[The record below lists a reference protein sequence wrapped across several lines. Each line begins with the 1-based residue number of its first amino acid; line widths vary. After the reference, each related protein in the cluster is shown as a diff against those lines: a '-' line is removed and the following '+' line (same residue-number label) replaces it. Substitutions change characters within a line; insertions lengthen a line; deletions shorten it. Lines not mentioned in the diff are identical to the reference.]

1 MSTAVFVTSAGF
13 ENAWKPPAKKRGE
26 RAIARIWLPTRIAA
40 IAAIGAYSRRMGRLL
55 PRHAS
60 ERHGPGDLLD
70 EHLHDRALRG
80 PGHVN
85 HVLVEFRDPVALLP
99 DVLDHQLVDFA
110 LDEGRFF
117 DLRGLLDRRH
127 GPPGAACV
135 AFEHRD
141 AVLLHEPRVGAAALL
156 AQDVRV
162 DVGLD
167 SLFELLRRDL
177 ALEHD
182 PPPFQRSRGPE
193 LPQKV
198 REDHVRVPPD
208 RADDVLEVP
217 EDRRLPLDH
226 DVGGGDLESLTAAE
240 RGREGLLRSGEEL
253 VVTERR
259 HEGRRSPGSV

>member
-1 MSTAVFVTSAGF
+1 MAVFDTSAGF

-26 RAIARIWLPTRIAA
+26 RAIATIWLPTRIAA
-40 IAAIGAYSRRMGRLL
+40 IAAIEAYSRRMGRLL
-55 PRHAS
+55 PCHAS
-60 ERHGPGDLLD
+60 ERHGPGDFLD
-70 EHLHDRALRG
+70 EHLHDRALGR
-80 PGHVN
+80 PRYVD
-85 HVLVEFRDPVALLP
+85 HVLVELPDPVALLP

-110 LDEGRFF
+110 LDEGRFL
-117 DLRGLLDRRH
+117 DLRGLLDRLH
-127 GPPGAACV
+127 GSPGAARV
-135 AFEHRD
+135 ALEHRD

-162 DVGLD
+162 DVGPD
-167 SLFELLRRDL
+167 PLFDLLRRDL

-182 PPPFQRSRGPE
+182 PPPFHRSRGPE

-198 REDHVRVPPD
+198 GQDHVRIPSD

-226 DVGGGDLESLTAAE
+226 DVGGGDLESLSAAE
-240 RGREGLLRSGEEL
+240 RGREGFLRASEEL

-259 HEGRRSPGSV
+259 HDGRRSPGSV

>member
-1 MSTAVFVTSAGF
+1 MAVFVTSPGF
-13 ENAWKPPAKKRGE
+13 GNAWKPPSKKRGE
-26 RAIARIWLPTRIAA
+26 RAIARIWHPTRIAA
-40 IAAIGAYSRRMGRLL
+40 IAAIEAYSRRMGRLL
-55 PRHAS
+55 PCHAS
-60 ERHGPGDLLD
+60 ERYGPGDLLD
-70 EHLHDRALRG
+70 EHLHDCALRG

-110 LDEGRFF
+110 LDEGRFL
-117 DLRGLLDRRH
+117 DLRGLLDRLH
-127 GPPGAACV
+127 GPPGPARV

-167 SLFELLRRDL
+167 SLFDLLSGDF
-177 ALEHD
+177 ALEYD

-198 REDHVRVPPD
+198 RKDHIRVPSD

-226 DVGGGDLESLTAAE
+226 DVGGRALEPLSATKG
-240 RGREGLLRSGEEL
+240 GRKGLLRAGEEL
-253 VVTERR
+253 VVAERR
-259 HEGRRSPGSV
+259 HEGRRSPGSF

>member
-1 MSTAVFVTSAGF
+1 MTMETAVFVTSAGF

-99 DVLDHQLVDFA
+99 DVLDHQLVDLA
-110 LDEGRFF
+110 LDEGCFL
-117 DLRGLLDRRH
+117 DLRGLFDRLH
-127 GPPGAACV
+127 GPPGAARV

-141 AVLLHEPRVGAAALL
+141 AVLFHETRVRAAALP
-156 AQDVRV
+156 
-162 DVGLD
+162 
-167 SLFELLRRDL
+167 LL
-177 ALEHD
+177 
-182 PPPFQRSRGPE
+182 PRSRAP
-193 LPQKV
+193 
-198 REDHVRVPPD
+198 
-208 RADDVLEVP
+208 
-217 EDRRLPLDH
+217 
-226 DVGGGDLESLTAAE
+226 AE
-240 RGREGLLRSGEEL
+240 G
-253 VVTERR
+253 T
-259 HEGRRSPGSV
+259 

>member
-1 MSTAVFVTSAGF
+1 MAVFDTSSGF
-13 ENAWKPPAKKRGE
+13 ENAWKPPAKNRGE
-26 RAIARIWLPTRIAA
+26 RAIATIWHPTRIAA
-40 IAAIGAYSRRMGRLL
+40 IAAIEANSRRMGCLL
-55 PRHAS
+55 PCHAS
-60 ERHGPGDLLD
+60 ERHGPGDFLD
-70 EHLHDRALRG
+70 EHLHDRALG
-80 PGHVN
+80 GTGYVN
-85 HVLVEFRDPVALLP
+85 HVPVELRDPVAFLP
-99 DVLDHQLVDFA
+99 DVLDHQLVDLAF
-110 LDEGRFF
+110 DESSFL
-117 DLRGLLDRRH
+117 DLRGLFGRLH
-127 GPPGAACV
+127 GPPGAARV

-198 REDHVRVPPD
+198 GQDHVRIPSD

-217 EDRRLPLDH
+217 EDCRLPLDH
-226 DVGGGDLESLTAAE
+226 DVGGGDLEPLTAAE
-240 RGREGLLRSGEEL
+240 RGREGLLCAGEEL
-253 VVTERR
+253 VVAEGG